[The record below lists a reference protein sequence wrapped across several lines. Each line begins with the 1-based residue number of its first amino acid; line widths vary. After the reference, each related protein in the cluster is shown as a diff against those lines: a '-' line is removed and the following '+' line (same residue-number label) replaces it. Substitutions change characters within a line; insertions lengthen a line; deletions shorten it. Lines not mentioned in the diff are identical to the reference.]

1 MRFSYAPYRSRYDRM
16 RLIRCHYGNRDAIKG
31 THTSSRSY
39 ETSRGSGIADAH
51 ITILGAR

>member
-1 MRFSYAPYRSRYDRM
+1 MTISVYDGVM
-16 RLIRCHYGNRDAIKG
+16 EESLTQLLA

-51 ITILGAR
+51 ITILRHGISQRVEILL